1 MIYNMLVNLK
11 FLFCNNFFKTI
22 ATPSLLRCK
31 YREKNWKGKKFF
43 ERDGEKY
50 LAPYSLI
57 IPSIWETHCGCVDFG
72 EGCEEGFQLVGHIV

>member
-1 MIYNMLVNLK
+1 MIYNMLVNRK

-43 ERDGEKY
+43 AGNGKKCIFANKSMNTR
-50 LAPYSLI
+50 YSN
-57 IPSIWETHCGCVDFG
+57 GAV
-72 EGCEEGFQLVGHIV
+72 